1 MDTTQDRLVA
11 LKVHGISVPP
21 WIASFIVE
29 QGVYEVEKDFR
40 WAEDIDVLKRI
51 FYWRRYYGYLPPPHK
66 KQRTKKL
73 Q

>member
-29 QGVYEVEKDFR
+29 QGVYEVEKNFR
-40 WAEDIDVLKRI
+40 WAEDIDVLKCI
-51 FYWRRYYGYLPPPHK
+51 FY
-66 KQRTKKL
+66 
-73 Q
+73 